1 MVVQTS
7 YSNTLPVGGEGKF
20 AYERDRA
27 SVITK
32 QAASAIPFGRVV
44 KYDGSGNVELPSV
57 TGATFQGIALY
68 EERQPD
74 SSDEAQ
80 YAADDAVNVLRN
92 GYVFMRSEDALTP
105 GAAVYVRYA
114 TDSGAAQKPGM
125 LKSSAGTS
133 KADAWTA
140 LQVIEG
146 CAAGGL
152 AVIRINL

>member
-20 AYERDRA
+20 AFERDRA

-44 KYDGSGNVELPSV
+44 KYDGSGNVELPSA
-57 TGATFQGIALY
+57 TGAAFQGIALY

-74 SSDEAQ
+74 SNDVAQ
-80 YAADDAVNVLRN
+80 FAAGDAVSVLRN
-92 GYVFMRSEDALTP
+92 GYVYMRSEDALVP
-105 GAAVYVRYA
+105 GAAVFVRYA
-114 TDSGAAQKPGM
+114 TDAGAAQKPGM
-125 LKSSAGTS
+125 LKSATGTT

-146 CAAGGL
+146 CSAGGL